1 MPLISADKLTR
12 AVESILVAAGAD
24 TDNARRVAHALV
36 LSDLSGVA
44 THGVQHVPGY
54 VRAIQEGEVLPA
66 AKPSVLSETDT
77 SALVSGNWTFGF
89 VAAKFGLDLAIDKA
103 RSHGMSTVGVVQANH
118 IGRLGEYAEVAAE
131 NDMVSITWAS
141 GYGKLRPV
149 AVPYGGSKPLL
160 STNPIS
166 IGAPA
171 GDGPPMILDYAT
183 TSIAQSKAM
192 IAVREGRELD
202 PGLIVDLEGRPETSP
217 QALFDGEALLLPFGG
232 HKGSALMLACEV
244 LGRLL
249 SGSDAYAEPVRGGDG
264 MKYQGVTFMLFRAD
278 LFQSIA
284 DFTSSMTAF
293 QQEVRDIPP
302 ADGFDEVVVPGDLE
316 ARARADRRANGLPLP
331 DDVWEPLVEV
341 AASLDVELE

>member
-1 MPLISADKLTR
+1 MPLITADRLTR
-12 AVESILVAAGAD
+12 AVESMLVAAGAD
-24 TDNARRVAHALV
+24 NDNARRVADALV

-44 THGVQHVPGY
+44 THGVQHLPGY
-54 VRAIQEGEVLPA
+54 VRAIRDGEVLPA
-66 AKPSVLSETDT
+66 AKPSILSETEA
-77 SALVSGNWTFGF
+77 SALVTGNWTFGF

-103 RSHGMSTVGVVQANH
+103 RSHGMSSVSVVQANH

-131 NDMVSITWAS
+131 NGMISLTWAS

-171 GDGPPMILDYAT
+171 GDGPPLVLDYAT

-202 PGLIVDLEGRPETSP
+202 PGLIVDLDGNPETRP
-217 QALFDGEALLLPFGG
+217 QTLFDGEALLLPFGG

-244 LGRLL
+244 LGRLF
-249 SGSDAYAEPVRGGDG
+249 SGSDAHAEPVRGGDG

-278 LFQSIA
+278 LFQPIGN
-284 DFTSSMTAF
+284 FTDSMTGF
-293 QQEVRDIPP
+293 QQEVRAIPP

-316 ARARADRRANGLPLP
+316 ARSRADRRANGIPLP
-331 DDVWEPLVEV
+331 DDVWETLVEA
-341 AASLDVELE
+341 AASLDVTLE

>member
-1 MPLISADKLTR
+1 MPLIIADRLTR
-12 AVESILVAAGAD
+12 VVESILAAAGAD
-24 TDNARRVAHALV
+24 DDNARRVAHALV

-44 THGVQHVPGY
+44 THGVQHVAGY
-54 VRAIQEGEVLPA
+54 VRSIRDGEVLPA

-77 SALVSGNWTFGF
+77 SALVTGNWTFGF

-103 RSHGMSTVGVVQANH
+103 RAQGMSTISVVQTNH
-118 IGRLGEYAEVAAE
+118 IGRLGEYAEIASE
-131 NDMVSITWAS
+131 NDMISITWAS

-149 AVPYGGSKPLL
+149 AIPYGGSKPLL

-171 GDGPPMILDYAT
+171 GDGPPMVLDYAT

-192 IAVREGRELD
+192 IAAREGRELD

-244 LGRLL
+244 LGRLF

-264 MKYQGVTFMLFRAD
+264 MRYQGVTFMLFRAD
-278 LFQSIA
+278 LFQPIA
-284 DFTSSMTAF
+284 DFTSSMTGF
-293 QQEVRDIPP
+293 QQEVRDIQP

-331 DDVWEPLVEV
+331 DDVWESLVET
-341 AASLDVELE
+341 AASLDIELE

>member
-1 MPLISADKLTR
+1 MPLITADKLTR
-12 AVESILVAAGAD
+12 VVENILLATGAD
-24 TDNARRVAHALV
+24 NDNARRVADALV

-44 THGVQHVPGY
+44 THGVQHVAGY
-54 VRAIQEGEVLPA
+54 VRSIQDGEVLPA
-66 AKPSVLSETDT
+66 EKPSVLSDTDT

-89 VAAKFGLDLAIDKA
+89 VAAKYGLDLAIEKA
-103 RSHGMSTVGVVQANH
+103 RSQGMSTVGVVQANH
-118 IGRLGEYAEVAAE
+118 IGRLGEYAELAAE
-131 NDMVSITWAS
+131 SDMISITWAS

-149 AVPYGGSKPLL
+149 AIPYGGSKPLL
-160 STNPIS
+160 STNPIA

-171 GDGPPMILDYAT
+171 GVGPPMVLDYAT

-192 IAVREGRELD
+192 IAVREGKDLE
-202 PGLIVDLEGRPETSP
+202 PGLIVDLEGEPETRP
-217 QALFDGEALLLPFGG
+217 QALLEGEALLLPFGG

-249 SGSDAYAEPVRGGDG
+249 SGSDAYAEPVRGGQG

-278 LFQSIA
+278 LFQPIA
-284 DFTSSMTAF
+284 DFTSAMAAF

-316 ARARADRRANGLPLP
+316 ARARADRRANGIPLL
-331 DDVWEPLVEV
+331 DDVWDSLVET
-341 AASLDVELE
+341 ADSLDVELE